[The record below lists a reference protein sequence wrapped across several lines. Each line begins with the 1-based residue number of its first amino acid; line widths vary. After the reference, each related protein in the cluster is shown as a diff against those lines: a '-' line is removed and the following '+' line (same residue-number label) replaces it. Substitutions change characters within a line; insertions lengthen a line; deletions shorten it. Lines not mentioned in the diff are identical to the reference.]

1 MLQMGRGERPM
12 KYVFLIMA
20 VLAAFCI
27 DHKQSGSYNTILLI
41 TAAVFSIAA
50 IVTYYI
56 GK

>member
-1 MLQMGRGERPM
+1 M

-50 IVTYYI
+50 IVTDYI